1 MAESNYSLRPRKHVD
16 YALLHQGKELQF
28 PTYGFSPVRTRTP
41 DHEQSAASPS
51 PADSANFT
59 EIQQLL
65 AQAKEEN
72 QALEQTVELEK
83 MRQELKNLRLRNVE
97 LERKRA
103 PPTTG
108 NGTISKRK
116 QHSTTLRD
124 LRSSEALSTQVEA
137 ILEELGETSSADT
150 SDEEDGRTARKT
162 KGKRRGFKS
171 GKARK
176 LTSRVLHPQLWPHS
190 HLSLA
195 YVSKEKTYD
204 DLTLAEFTAGYA
216 GILCLPTLSSKE
228 LLARIDH
235 LSSLMYLATQFTW
248 SSVRSFHAAVLFE
261 IECGRANWGDSF
273 AYLESRLLQSPSRG
287 IRTVASRSDS
297 PQSAVFF
304 CRDFQHGV
312 CKVNQDHY
320 GTLRGERKWLQHICA
335 RCWVESRTASRHTEF
350 SKECPL
356 ASHKNS
362 SPSTTDT
369 TTP

>member
-1 MAESNYSLRPRKHVD
+1 MAQSNYSLRPRKHVD
-16 YALLHQGKELQF
+16 YALLQQGKELQF
-28 PTYGFSPVRTRTP
+28 PTFGFSPARTGTTE
-41 DHEQSAASPS
+41 HEQRAASPS
-51 PADSANFT
+51 PVDSADFT

-72 QALEQTVELEK
+72 QALEQMVELEK
-83 MRQELKNLRLRNVE
+83 MGQELKTLRLRNAE
-97 LERKRA
+97 LERTRA

-108 NGTISKRK
+108 NGTFSKK
-116 QHSTTLRD
+116 KHHSTTLRD
-124 LRSSEALSTQVEA
+124 LRSSEALSTKVEA
-137 ILEELGETSSADT
+137 MLDELGDSTSDT
-150 SDEEDGRTARKT
+150 SDEEASRPARKT

-171 GKARK
+171 GKASK
-176 LTSRVLHPQLWPHS
+176 LTSRALHPQLWPHS

-195 YVSKEKTYD
+195 YVSKDKTYD
-204 DLTLAEFTAGYA
+204 DLTLAEFMAGYA
-216 GILCLPTLSSKE
+216 GILRLPTLSSKE

-235 LSSLMYLATQFTW
+235 LASLMYLATQFTW

-287 IRTVASRSDS
+287 LRTGASRSDS

-312 CKVNQDHY
+312 CKVHQDHY

-369 TTP
+369 TAP